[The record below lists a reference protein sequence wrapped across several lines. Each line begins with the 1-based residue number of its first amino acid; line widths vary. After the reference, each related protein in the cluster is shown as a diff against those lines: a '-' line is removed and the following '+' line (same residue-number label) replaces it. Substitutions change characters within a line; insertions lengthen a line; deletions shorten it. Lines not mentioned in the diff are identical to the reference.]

1 MQARIYEFA
10 VGVESS
16 TQPDAGTPTL
26 ANDIVTKSY
35 ADAISGA
42 WTVLDSHASPYAVVA
57 GTSIPFTAGTF
68 RTKRYIQGSGG
79 AVTLTAN
86 PRIQAGTIDGQEIM
100 LVGCS
105 DTNTV
110 SIDTGNG
117 TQKNGVDVML
127 NGSVTVYNWDHGRSL
142 WLEISRNNI

>member
-1 MQARIYEFA
+1 MQARIYDFP

-35 ADAISGA
+35 ADAIGGA
-42 WTVLDSHASPYAVVA
+42 WSVLNSQASPYAVVA
-57 GTSIPFTAGTF
+57 GTTIPFTAGTL

-79 AVTLTAN
+79 PVTLTAN

-142 WLEISRNNI
+142 WVEISRNNI